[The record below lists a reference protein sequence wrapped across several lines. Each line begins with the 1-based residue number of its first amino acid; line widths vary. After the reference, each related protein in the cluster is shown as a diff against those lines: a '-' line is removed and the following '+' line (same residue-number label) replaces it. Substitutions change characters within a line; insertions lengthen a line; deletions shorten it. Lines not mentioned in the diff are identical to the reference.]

1 MRSII
6 KALAVGAVA
15 VPFIVG
21 GAGTAFA
28 DSGPVYGEQ
37 TSVATEHGAAEH
49 GTLSGFLDDDS
60 RDDGRDDSRKGG
72 LLGGMLNG
80 WSGTQHDGGPSYAET
95 GRMAGPD
102 GASSGFTASGVD
114 GRGDAYYAKGHQHA
128 GPDGAGS
135 TTVASRS

>member
-1 MRSII
+1 MRSIT
-6 KALAVGAVA
+6 KTLAVGAVA

-21 GAGTAFA
+21 GAGAAFA

-49 GTLSGFLDDDS
+49 GTLSGFLGNDDS
-60 RDDGRDDSRKGG
+60 RDDSRKGG
-72 LLGGMLNG
+72 MLGGMLSG
-80 WSGTQHDGGPSYAET
+80 WSGTQTDDGPSYAET

-128 GPDGAGS
+128 GPDGAS
-135 TTVASRS
+135 SHTVASRS